1 MKETGDERRTEK
13 MKDYEKESERESR
26 DDETEIYVSGC

>member
-13 MKDYEKESERESR
+13 MKDYEKESE
-26 DDETEIYVSGC
+26 TEQKAEMMKQRYM